1 MGLFSSSRKT
11 AKSES
16 AVSDPEPV
24 VNEPRPR
31 GPRKKDA
38 PTPTRKQAEAARMN
52 RVNPQ
57 VSRKEAKR
65 KAAAANR
72 ERRMAAMEARDST
85 PEKQLMR
92 DMVDS
97 RWNLGEFLLPAMVLM
112 LALSFMQEVYRSMST
127 IALVAMYGFLAIVL
141 LDLFLLWRRYKKIL
155 AERHPGVSP
164 KGKGLMMY
172 GFNRSIQ
179 MRRLRMPK
187 PTIKRGEK
195 F

>member
-11 AKSES
+11 AKSEP
-16 AVSDPEPV
+16 AVSVPEPAST
-24 VNEPRPR
+24 EPRPK

-38 PTPTRKQAEAARMN
+38 PTPTRRQAEAARMA

-57 VSRKEAKR
+57 LSRKEAK
-65 KAAAANR
+65 KQAAAANR

-112 LALSFMQEVYRSMST
+112 LALSFLQEVYRQMST

-141 LDLFLLWRRYKKIL
+141 LDLLLLWQRYKKLL

-195 F
+195 V